1 MATAIFST
9 AFLGPIEYYTQLLK
23 HPDALLEINEHFPKQ
38 TYRNRISIYGSNKKL
53 TLSIPLQSRHRER
66 TATKNIKISYND
78 NWQLILWRSITT
90 AYRSAPF
97 FEYYETELEK
107 LIFSKPEYLLEY
119 NNLLHNWVCA
129 KMKLNI
135 KLTPTESYEKE
146 HVGLVDFRT
155 SIHPKTNED
164 FKHEEYMQVF
174 SDKLGFMHNLSIL
187 DLLFNEGPHGTSIL
201 KQ

>member
-23 HPDALLEINEHFPKQ
+23 HPDALIEINEHFPKQ
-38 TYRNRISIYGSNKKL
+38 TYRNRLSIFGSNKKL

-78 NWQLILWRSITT
+78 NWQMILWRSITT

-97 FEYYETELEK
+97 FEYYEAELEK
-107 LIFSKPEYLLEY
+107 LIFNKPEYLLEY

-146 HVGLVDFRT
+146 YAGLVDFRT
-155 SIHPKTNED
+155 SIHPKTNEE

-174 SDKLGFMHNLSIL
+174 SDKLGFMPNLSIL
-187 DLLFNEGPHGTSIL
+187 DLLFNEGPQGTSIL